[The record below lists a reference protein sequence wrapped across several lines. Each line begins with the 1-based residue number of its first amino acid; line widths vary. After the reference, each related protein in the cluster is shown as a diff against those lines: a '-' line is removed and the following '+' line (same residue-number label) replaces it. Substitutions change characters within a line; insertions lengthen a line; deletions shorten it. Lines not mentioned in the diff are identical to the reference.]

1 MAQWVKVLAT
11 EADNLSSVS
20 TTTWWE
26 ERMHSHILSSDL
38 LSALCIPTHM
48 QELKSKSK
56 QNQINKNSITGY
68 TIAKV

>member
-26 ERMHSHILSSDL
+26 ERMHSHILSSDH

-48 QELKSKSK
+48 QKLRSKSK

-68 TIAKV
+68 TIAEV